1 MDGRFSYYILCGFL
15 LGSVF
20 GAGIGSANGN
30 VLAGLGIGALI
41 GVVFV
46 SWFTV
51 AADLHQ
57 R

>member
-1 MDGRFSYYILCGFL
+1 MDGRFSYYILWGFL